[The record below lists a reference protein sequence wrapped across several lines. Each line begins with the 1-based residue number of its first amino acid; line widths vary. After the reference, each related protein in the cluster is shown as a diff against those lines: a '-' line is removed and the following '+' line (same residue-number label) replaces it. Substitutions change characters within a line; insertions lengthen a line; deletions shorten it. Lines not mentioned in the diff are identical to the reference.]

1 MKKSILVFTALCF
14 LSAPAIAEDGK
25 IGRLDK
31 KIAEIEQE
39 YEEDVREIEAKY
51 KLSDEMKRLRLE
63 QKKQMKDL
71 KIKQAKEIY
80 EMKTLQKAER
90 KALKHK
96 ERSQINED
104 TIPAEINKQRND
116 FQKEKSQK
124 RKTLRKLLTD

>member
-1 MKKSILVFTALCF
+1 MKKSILVFTAVCF

-39 YEEDVREIEAKY
+39 YEKDVREIEAKH

-80 EMKTLQKAER
+80 EMKTLQKSER

-96 ERSQINED
+96 ERSQVNKD
-104 TIPAEINKQRND
+104 TVPAELNKQEKD
-116 FQKEKSQK
+116 FQTEKNQK
-124 RKTLRKLLTD
+124 RKTLRKLLAD